1 MTVVDAVLTRN
12 FVSSIA
18 DWNAGNFNLGGAL
31 NVFGQARIA
40 VRSSAF
46 SGNGAELGGAAFLRG
61 NHTITVDDCVFEN
74 NMGFIEGGAVVVSV
88 RNLTTFRYYKCNTF
102 VY

>member
-1 MTVVDAVLTRN
+1 MFASN

-18 DWNAGNFNLGGAL
+18 DWSIGNFNLGGGL
-31 NVFGQARIA
+31 NLFGQAKIA
-40 VRSSAF
+40 VLSSTF

-61 NHTITVDDCVFEN
+61 NNTITVDDSVFED

-88 RNLTTFRYYKCNTF
+88 SSLHSSGVSTVIIACRT
-102 VY
+102 